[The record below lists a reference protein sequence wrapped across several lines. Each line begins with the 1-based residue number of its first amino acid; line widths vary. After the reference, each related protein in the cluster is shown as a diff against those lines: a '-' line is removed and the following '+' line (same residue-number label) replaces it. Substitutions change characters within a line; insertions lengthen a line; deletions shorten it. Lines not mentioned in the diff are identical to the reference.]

1 MQQSLY
7 LYRHLE
13 YVQLLFTIFPIQRI
27 RRRGAYEDGGEAFW
41 YSARLSKMVTLW
53 AGKLQLPFK
62 PFGLGGLNSL
72 GRVPRT
78 DIGSWPRFG
87 FGNWEFVAIVLCAL
101 LYPSI
106 KSAWKG
112 RESWNCC
119 SLSRLKR
126 NLKKKERIKSAL
138 CLLYLII
145 KSVWSGYFN
154 FRITGW
160 NCYLN
165 SIEIEKFGNR

>member
-13 YVQLLFTIFPIQRI
+13 YVQLLFTIFTIQRI
-27 RRRGAYEDGGEAFW
+27 RRRDAYKEGGEAFW

-101 LYPSI
+101 LLSEY
-106 KSAWKG
+106 KECMKG
-112 RESWNCC
+112 KRK
-119 SLSRLKR
+119 LK
-126 NLKKKERIKSAL
+126 
-138 CLLYLII
+138 LL
-145 KSVWSGYFN
+145 F
-154 FRITGW
+154 
-160 NCYLN
+160 
-165 SIEIEKFGNR
+165 SIEIKKIEI